1 VVPSDGKA
9 FFLIDGSSE
18 AALIR
23 EAGELIEL
31 PFGRIVESLAIVLGN
46 TALGE

>member
-1 VVPSDGKA
+1 MA

-18 AALIR
+18 ALIR

-31 PFGRIVESLAIVLGN
+31 PFDRIVESLAIVLGN